1 MCTIKTDQVCLM
13 RKGALL
19 RPGRQFG
26 VVQEDGSGSNF
37 SFALSETHERRQVS
51 LCLYNLV
58 SSSVNWRL

>member
-1 MCTIKTDQVCLM
+1 M

-26 VVQEDGSGSNF
+26 VAQEDGSGSNF